1 MNQVTVTLMTAQSWN
16 LDDYM
21 TNARFVPELGADV
34 VAWLAPK
41 PNERVLDVGC
51 GDGALT
57 EQLQKLGVRVV
68 GVDASAEL
76 LVAAQ
81 QRGLD
86 VRLGDAQTLPF
97 QGEFDAVF
105 TNATLHWVPDLSA
118 AARGAYRALLPGG
131 RFVGEF
137 GGHGN
142 VAAICTA
149 FRAVAASHGISDL
162 AMPWQYPTV
171 EEFEGVLRGAGFRP
185 GRLVSI
191 PRPTPLPTGMLGWLR
206 TFTSSLVGQFP
217 AETREQVVE
226 EVVAALRW
234 SMCDS
239 RGRWQA
245 DYVRLRFEAFKD

>member
-1 MNQVTVTLMTAQSWN
+1 MTEQSWN

-57 EQLQKLGVRVV
+57 EQLHNLGVRVV
-68 GVDASAEL
+68 GVDSSAEL
-76 LVAAQ
+76 SAAAK

-86 VRLGDAQTLPF
+86 VLLGDAQTLPF
-97 QGEFDAVF
+97 HEEFDAVF
-105 TNATLHWVPDLSA
+105 TNATLHWVRDLGA
-118 AARGAYRALLPGG
+118 AARGAHRALSSGG

-149 FRAVAASHGISDL
+149 FRAVAANHGIDDL
-162 AMPWQYPTV
+162 VMPWQYPTV
-171 EEFEGVLRGAGFRP
+171 EEFEGVLRGAGFRI
-185 GRLVSI
+185 GRLASI

-206 TFTSSLVGQFP
+206 TFTSSLVTQFSVE
-217 AETREQVVE
+217 AREQVVE

-239 RGRWQA
+239 RGRWHA